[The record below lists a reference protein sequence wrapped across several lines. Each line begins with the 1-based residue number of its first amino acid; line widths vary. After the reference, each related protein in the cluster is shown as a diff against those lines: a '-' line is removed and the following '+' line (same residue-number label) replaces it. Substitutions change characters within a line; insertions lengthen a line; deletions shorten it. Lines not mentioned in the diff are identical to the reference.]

1 MYFKLNPEIKTLI
14 VSKDF
19 RISFSSYENTTQHTA
34 DVMTSLEQALS
45 QIPSFSLV
53 HEHLFSSAQPSA
65 EQLQQIK
72 EYGCSTVINLAT
84 SKSDNYLTKQ
94 DQICL
99 DLGLNYIHIPIDW
112 DMPCA
117 EQCLLILDLIDHLV
131 QNEIVWLHCAKNKR
145 VSSLMYLYRQ
155 FYMNMDLPTAQE
167 LLHQVWEPNE
177 TWTGLIHSLTLQ
189 LQGRKATQELQQS
202 LINSNHFA

>member
-1 MYFKLNPEIKTLI
+1 
-14 VSKDF
+14 
-19 RISFSSYENTTQHTA
+19 
-34 DVMTSLEQALS
+34 MTSLEQALS

-53 HEHLFSSAQPSA
+53 HEHLFSSAQPTA

-84 SKSDNYLTKQ
+84 SKSDNYLSEQ

-99 DLGLNYIHIPIDW
+99 DLGLNYIHIPIGW
-112 DMPCA
+112 DVPCS
-117 EQCLLILDLIDHLV
+117 EQCLFVLDLIDHLV
-131 QNEIVWLHCAKNKR
+131 QNEIIWLHCDDNMR

-155 FYMNMDLPTAQE
+155 FYMNIDLPTAQE
-167 LLHQVWEPNE
+167 LLHQIWEPNE
-177 TWTGLIHSLTLQ
+177 TWTGLIHSITLQ
-189 LQGRKATQELQQS
+189 LQGRKATQELEQS